1 MKRKTEYQKR
11 QMKAWYQRNKQK
23 KLEYQKKYRN
33 DNPDYVIKDRERA
46 KQYSAEQRKDPAFRH
61 SKKLYDLKK
70 LYNLTEEQYNQLRK
84 DHNYQCAVCFTPET
98 PEKPLHV
105 DHSHVTGSVRG
116 MLCHMCNKS
125 LGMLL
130 DSPILIGRLMGY
142 IKSKDSYAVRTVKY
156 LKTSIGVTN
165 KQRQNKGEE
174 QLKIDRRVIKLTNE
188 LFTDLRKEYVKVL
201 KSKEPKGT
209 LEDFV

>member
-84 DHNYQCAVCFTPET
+84 DHNYKCAVCFTPET

-105 DHSHVTGSVRG
+105 DHSHVTGLVRG

-130 DSPILIGRLMGY
+130 DSPILLGRMLGY
-142 IKSKDSYAVRTVKY
+142 LATTDFYPKKTTKHLKSLTNYAK
-156 LKTSIGVTN
+156 KTG
-165 KQRQNKGEE
+165 KG
-174 QLKIDRRVIKLTNE
+174 KKIIDREMIKTQNEYVAMLTNE
-188 LFTDLRKEYVKVL
+188 IEKVRTKE
-201 KSKEPKGT
+201 KESKGT
-209 LEDFV
+209 LEEFM